1 MKHINE
7 VEIRLPEDTTEFLE
21 NATGSVER
29 CVSVGGLAN
38 DVGLLR
44 AVPLPTGPETSLKPE
59 LAMRLHSARE
69 QAGLTSGQAERLL
82 DLEQGTI
89 LKTEAGLRSPTA
101 EELAKLAQIYGVDVG
116 WLIEP
121 NTADPRRARLAIA
134 ARELGKLKEE
144 DLERV
149 TDLLS
154 SLRSGEEGIK

>member
-1 MKHINE
+1 MKHINQVE
-7 VEIRLPEDTTEFLE
+7 VRLPEDTTEFLE

-38 DVGLLR
+38 EVGLLR
-44 AVPLPTGPETSLKPE
+44 AVPLPTAPETPLE
-59 LAMRLHSARE
+59 LAFAPRLRTARE
-69 QAGLTSGQAERLL
+69 QAGLTTGQAERLL
-82 DLEQGTI
+82 HLEQGTI
-89 LKTEAGLRSPTA
+89 LKTEAGLRSSTD
-101 EELAKLAQIYGVDVG
+101 EELARLAQTYGVDVG

-121 NTADPRRARLAIA
+121 NTAEPRRARLAMA

-149 TDLLS
+149 IGLLS